1 MIIVTG
7 AAGFIGSQ
15 LVKALNQRGETEILA
30 VDNLSQGDK
39 FRNLISLDIAD
50 YMDKSALPDQ
60 LRQLG
65 KVEAVFHQGACS
77 DTTASDGRY
86 ILQNNYTYSTVL
98 LNFCQD
104 RKIPFVYA
112 SSAATYGD
120 SGAFKEKASDEAP
133 LNLYGYSKLLF
144 DRIVRRRL
152 STATAPIAGLRYF
165 NVYGPGEAHKGRMA
179 SVAYHHVQQWK
190 SQKQVRL
197 FGSYDGWDAGEQ
209 QRDFIAVQDVVAI
222 NCWMLDH
229 PEVGGI
235 FNLGTGKSASFNQL
249 AQAVI
254 NACRRKDQLPDLS
267 LQSMQSEGLIRY
279 VDFPEDLKGK
289 YQSFTQADI
298 SKLRDAGCEHR
309 FMPVNEGVEVYVDS
323 LFASRP

>member
-1 MIIVTG
+1 
-7 AAGFIGSQ
+7 
-15 LVKALNQRGETEILA
+15 
-30 VDNLSQGDK
+30 
-39 FRNLISLDIAD
+39 
-50 YMDKSALPDQ
+50 
-60 LRQLG
+60 
-65 KVEAVFHQGACS
+65 
-77 DTTASDGRY
+77 
-86 ILQNNYTYSTVL
+86 
-98 LNFCQD
+98 
-104 RKIPFVYA
+104 
-112 SSAATYGD
+112 
-120 SGAFKEKASDEAP
+120 
-133 LNLYGYSKLLF
+133 
-144 DRIVRRRL
+144 
-152 STATAPIAGLRYF
+152 
-165 NVYGPGEAHKGRMA
+165 
-179 SVAYHHVQQWK
+179 
-190 SQKQVRL
+190 L

-229 PEVGGI
+229 PEVSGI

-323 LFASRP
+323 LFVSRP